1 MFAKAWSVYP
11 GEGIDIGIV
20 VGPQADLICEP
31 FEPVAI
37 EFLAAGDEAGSV
49 LCLGLVAAHS
59 SREFVR
65 GDDGVDRF
73 VQAVGGEK

>member
-1 MFAKAWSVYP
+1 
-11 GEGIDIGIV
+11 
-20 VGPQADLICEP
+20 LICEP

-37 EFLAAGDEAGSV
+37 EILAAGDEAGSV
-49 LCLGLVAAHS
+49 LRLGLVAALP